1 MLVENRQNLE
11 DFLRITK
18 SKKEFRGDLF
28 DGTLP
33 ATGIQHKCFWNKEI
47 DFLRLPVFVIPEK
60 DDLESFFADVATYYS
75 SFSPISSYIH
85 VCSDDVAKNIFLG
98 TKKNYKIAKPS
109 DRKLKAYLACILG
122 DVITGALD
130 ESKTLTT
137 GAISYASC
145 SQAVSFSMVRSN
157 IIYPWMKPENVVER
171 WILAHKIVNK
181 EVTSPLL
188 ETSIA
193 FLRLM
198 DEGAKTE
205 KKTRIDAVDF
215 NSDLT
220 KYISGSVDE
229 LELDNILAS
238 SFSVTNEAKMIGG
251 AFNNRVSGFNSL
263 AAVVESSSL
272 PVDQK
277 SICMA
282 YYCNRILPGS
292 LSHVEVLR
300 DKVKSYPDIVF
311 WYAVFACLSD
321 EFDIRNIASGVCIK
335 IIRDLVS
342 PVDFE
347 ARPSCDIS
355 IDELEVLSRLSLKAS
370 TIKPRQRRT
379 MRVSLLPGV
388 EIDIAFG
395 EAETREKIPDQYHNQ
410 PDSKKIRSLLFEAL
424 ELLDERKGRSSQGDH
439 YASQTTSKRRGY

>member
-18 SKKEFRGDLF
+18 SNKEFRGDLF
-28 DGTLP
+28 DSTSP

-85 VCSDDVAKNIFLG
+85 ICNDDVAKNIFLG
-98 TKKNYKIAKPS
+98 TKKTYKIAKPS
-109 DRKLKAYLACILG
+109 ERKLKAYLACILG
-122 DVITGALD
+122 DVITGALH

-157 IIYPWMKPENVVER
+157 IIYPWMKPENVAER
-171 WILAHKIVNK
+171 WVLAHKIVNK
-181 EVTSPLL
+181 EVTLSLL
-188 ETSIA
+188 ETTIA

-198 DEGAKTE
+198 DDGARTE
-205 KKTRIDAVDF
+205 KKTRIDVVDF

-229 LELDNILAS
+229 FELDNILAS

-263 AAVVESSSL
+263 AAIVESSSL
-272 PVDQK
+272 PANQK

-321 EFDIRNIASGVCIK
+321 EFDMRNIASGVCIK

-342 PVDFE
+342 PMDFE

-395 EAETREKIPDQYHNQ
+395 EAEAREKIPDQYHHQ

-424 ELLDERKGRSSQGDH
+424 ELLDERKGRTSQGDN